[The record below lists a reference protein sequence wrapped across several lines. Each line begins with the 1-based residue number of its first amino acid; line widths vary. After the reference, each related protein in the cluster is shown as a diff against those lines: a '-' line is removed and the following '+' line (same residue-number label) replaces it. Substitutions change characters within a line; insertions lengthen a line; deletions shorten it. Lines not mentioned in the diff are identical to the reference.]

1 MNLNGMVI
9 VKFQL
14 YLFEYSFLKINY
26 SQAQEGIL
34 ENLSLFEPKLNSQGL
49 TYQGFEIY
57 SHTSI
62 P

>member
-1 MNLNGMVI
+1 MVI

-26 SQAQEGIL
+26 SQDQEGIL

>member
-34 ENLSLFEPKLNSQGL
+34 ENLRRLDRVFLL
-49 TYQGFEIY
+49 L
-57 SHTSI
+57 
-62 P
+62 

>member
-14 YLFEYSFLKINY
+14 YLFEYSFLKTNY
-26 SQAQEGIL
+26 SQAQEEIL